1 MDDKQ
6 CDINKYKKKKTK
18 LYIIII
24 YICKNLTKY
33 DITATFGKETK
44 QIKIR
49 PSNKKQL

>member
-6 CDINKYKKKKTK
+6 CDINKYTKKK

-24 YICKNLTKY
+24 YICKNLTEY
-33 DITATFGKETK
+33 DMTATFGKETK